1 MGMRKSEG
9 AEHKAEGSN
18 GKQQGLGLY
27 KEDCGADKQQGRQ
40 EEKDTLST
48 PEGLCGGLFQVTES
62 KLEERMDRRFSC
74 SISRHKRSFVYKL
87 FYFGSLIGRDFFPL
101 FNGCRL
107 LMKLL
112 WKVFWCFY
120 CASCKEKVALGLLDI
135 CLTLCSIPSFT
146 PSYLTHI
153 WALIKKR

>member
-27 KEDCGADKQQGRQ
+27 KEGCGADKQQGRQ
-40 EEKDTLST
+40 EEKATLST
-48 PEGLCGGLFQVTES
+48 PEGLCGGYCKWLRANWR
-62 KLEERMDRRFSC
+62 KGWFSC
-74 SISRHKRSFVYKL
+74 RISRHKRSFVYKL

-135 CLTLCSIPSFT
+135 CLTLCSIPSST
-146 PSYLTHI
+146 PSYLSHI
-153 WALIKKR
+153 WALVKKR